1 MKNNA
6 FLTVLVFA
14 SLVTNFIL
22 AGTLALL
29 VIPKLNWTTET
40 LLLHLNDHLQN
51 IPTISL

>member
-6 FLTVLVFA
+6 FLTILVA
-14 SLVTNFIL
+14 ISLLSNVIL
-22 AGTLALL
+22 GSALVLL